1 MRCRR
6 VRGAAMQHD
15 LALSARRDARLT
27 EAKAQDI
34 WTVAERLEISGLTRA
49 GREWTGPCPICGGS
63 DRFSINLQKRLFQ
76 CRQGCGRGDVI
87 NLVRMV
93 RRLNLPD
100 AIDWLLGPLQ
110 DLPEAERVERQ
121 QASARNQADLDR
133 KAARERQDAIRAA
146 RKIWDAGQDAE
157 GTLVRDYLALR
168 GITPSVLPRIPGSI
182 RFHPALPYMVA
193 VDGGKSWIEVHR
205 GPAMIAAIVQPD
217 RVMTALHR
225 TWIDLDQPRGKAAIS
240 GPDGAA
246 LKVKKGLG
254 SKKGGVIRLQTP
266 REFDTIV
273 MGEGIETTLT
283 ALAAGVYPDA
293 AYWCAVD
300 LGNIAGRRQNG
311 RGLKYA
317 GLPDMSDARAWR
329 PPPWLRRL
337 ILIEDGDSE
346 ARITR
351 AQLEAGARR
360 AMVLVPGL
368 EAKIV
373 PCPAGR
379 DLNDLLLED

>member
-1 MRCRR
+1 
-6 VRGAAMQHD
+6 MQ
-15 LALSARRDARLT
+15 SERLT
-27 EAKAQDI
+27 EAKAADI
-34 WTVAERLEISGLTRA
+34 WQVAQELEISGLVRA
-49 GREWTGPCPICGGS
+49 GQEWTGPCPICGGS
-63 DRFSINLQKRLFQ
+63 DRFSINLQKRVFQ
-76 CRQGCGRGDVI
+76 CRRGCGKGDVV

-93 RRLNLPD
+93 RGLTLPA
-100 AIDWLLGPLQ
+100 AIDWLMGPLQ
-110 DLPEAERVERQ
+110 ELPEPERQ
-121 QASARNQADLDR
+121 ARREASAKNQAAL
-133 KAARERQDAIRAA
+133 ERQAEKQRDEAIRAA
-146 RKIWDAGQDAE
+146 RRLWDQGQDAE
-157 GTLVRDYLALR
+157 GTAVRGYLARR
-168 GITPSVLPRIPGSI
+168 GIGADVLPQIPASI

-193 VDGGKSWIEVHR
+193 ADGGKRWVEIHR
-205 GPAMIAAIVQPD
+205 GPAMMAAIVQPD
-217 RVMTALHR
+217 RVMSALHR
-225 TWIDLDQPRGKAAIS
+225 TWIDLDQPKGKARII
-240 GPDGAA
+240 GPDGAL

-254 SKKGGVIRLQTP
+254 SKKGGVIRLRSP

-300 LGNIAGRRQNG
+300 LGNIAGRRQSG

-360 AMVLVPGL
+360 AMALVPGL
-368 EAKIV
+368 KVQIV

-379 DLNDLLLED
+379 DLNDLLLDGGNDDGPDV